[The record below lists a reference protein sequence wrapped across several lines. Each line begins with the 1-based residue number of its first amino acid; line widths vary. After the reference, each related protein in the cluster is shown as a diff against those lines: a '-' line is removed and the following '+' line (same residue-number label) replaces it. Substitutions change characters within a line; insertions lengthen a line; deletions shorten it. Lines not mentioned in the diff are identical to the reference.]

1 MIPNKKT
8 LIAMTDARASKLKKF
23 DSTQSLMDGLHAEWS
38 EFHTV
43 YSCIEWMLAFIEKR
57 LSYSD
62 SYLK

>member
-1 MIPNKKT
+1 
-8 LIAMTDARASKLKKF
+8 MTDARASKLKKF